1 MSVVD
6 DMGGEIML
14 VLSQRVIVFVFYICI
29 YICICISIFMSVFLD
44 MDDDTLLAFIHS
56 VDHKQGA
63 SVSGDHELTT

>member
-1 MSVVD
+1 MSVFD

-14 VLSQRVIVFVFYICI
+14 VFSQRVCR
-29 YICICISIFMSVFLD
+29 SVFLD
-44 MDDDTLLAFIHS
+44 MDDDMLLAFIHS